1 MVPTTPGGEVIG
13 VRYREASGVVDNVI
27 IQNIGNMDGSAV
39 GIGFYNQSPVVDNGQ
54 PPEET
59 SVALSHSTI
68 RNVVGTG
75 ILADGASVNLTVDQ
89 TVVIGPVQP
98 SSVVVANGFQ
108 LSDGAKGTVQNSFF
122 TDFRSQVPGA
132 SGSAFIFLC
141 PGVNGGGVASATGNS
156 VRNAD
161 FGAALTYADGVRLEG
176 NTFVDTQVAVL
187 LQAFQNGLGCSTP
200 TSPTKN
206 SNIVDNLILDP
217 AEAGIALVNGLLL
230 GSGPGSNTIQGNSIF
245 TDVTVPIAPLSID
258 GRDNVISQNTI
269 FAGPDSE
276 IVDATTGSGTSSTA
290 NTYDNNRC
298 FGGIPSDQFCR

>member
-1 MVPTTPGGEVIG
+1 M
-13 VRYREASGVVDNVI
+13 
-27 IQNIGNMDGSAV
+27 
-39 GIGFYNQSPVVDNGQ
+39 
-54 PPEET
+54 
-59 SVALSHSTI
+59 
-68 RNVVGTG
+68 
-75 ILADGASVNLTVDQ
+75 
-89 TVVIGPVQP
+89 
-98 SSVVVANGFQ
+98 
-108 LSDGAKGTVQNSFF
+108 
-122 TDFRSQVPGA
+122 
-132 SGSAFIFLC
+132 
-141 PGVNGGGVASATGNS
+141 
-156 VRNAD
+156 
-161 FGAALTYADGVRLEG
+161 
-176 NTFVDTQVAVL
+176 L

>member
-13 VRYREASGVVDNVI
+13 IRYREASGVVDNVI

-68 RNVVGTG
+68 RNVVG
-75 ILADGASVNLTVDQ
+75 
-89 TVVIGPVQP
+89 
-98 SSVVVANGFQ
+98 
-108 LSDGAKGTVQNSFF
+108 
-122 TDFRSQVPGA
+122 
-132 SGSAFIFLC
+132 
-141 PGVNGGGVASATGNS
+141 
-156 VRNAD
+156 
-161 FGAALTYADGVRLEG
+161 
-176 NTFVDTQVAVL
+176 
-187 LQAFQNGLGCSTP
+187 
-200 TSPTKN
+200 
-206 SNIVDNLILDP
+206 NLILDP